1 MKKYRILTVLFSIVS
16 IAIISSCT
24 SSYYPQAKPLPEIT
38 FEHMDKVSLLVS
50 KIDYKDYS
58 DSSSVSSF
66 SEPKEALVASREYN
80 LAKKIKDHMA
90 EYVSSRFSTDGDR
103 GELRI
108 LLQELNVDKKFIE
121 SDSKLKRYLDI
132 GKIEKID
139 VTMKIV
145 LQHVDDWGRELKG
158 SVLTIRR
165 YSSFDAS
172 LSLVEREREMF
183 AILDNLMRDMDKA
196 VVNSVTNSLKI
207 SMNDMKMN
215 SDIEHNF
222 INEQAHKDTVRIVP

>member
-1 MKKYRILTVLFSIVS
+1 MKKYRVLAVLFGVISISV
-16 IAIISSCT
+16 ISSCT
-24 SSYYPQAKPLPEIT
+24 SYYYPEAKPLPEIT
-38 FEHMDKVSLLVS
+38 FEYMGKLPILVS

-58 DSSSVSSF
+58 DNSLISNAP
-66 SEPKEALVASREYN
+66 EKKEALVANREYN

-90 EYVSSRFSTDGDR
+90 EYVSSRFSANGDS

-145 LQHVDDWGRELKG
+145 LQHIDEWGRELKG
-158 SVLTIRR
+158 AVLTIKR
-165 YSSFDAS
+165 YGSFDAS
-172 LSLVEREREMF
+172 LSIAQREKEMF
-183 AILDNLMRDMDKA
+183 AILDNLMKDIDKA
-196 VVNSVTNSLKI
+196 VVNSITNSLEISTDNMKI
-207 SMNDMKMN
+207 DSEIEYN
-215 SDIEHNF
+215 S
-222 INEQAHKDTVRIVP
+222 INEQAHKDTVRIIP